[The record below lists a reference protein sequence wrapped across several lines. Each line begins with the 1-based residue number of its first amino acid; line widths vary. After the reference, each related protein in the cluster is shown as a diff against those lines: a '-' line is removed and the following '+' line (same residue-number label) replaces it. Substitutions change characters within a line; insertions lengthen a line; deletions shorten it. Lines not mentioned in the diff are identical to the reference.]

1 MRRQFGSLGTYKSHI
16 WGIYSKVTWGTEE
29 AETSQFWQPS
39 YILSYILSTIQEC
52 EGYMGLSLTL
62 GEIYKSLF
70 VWHII

>member
-29 AETSQFWQPS
+29 AETSQFWHP
-39 YILSYILSTIQEC
+39 SYILSTIQEC

-70 VWHII
+70 SWHIILG